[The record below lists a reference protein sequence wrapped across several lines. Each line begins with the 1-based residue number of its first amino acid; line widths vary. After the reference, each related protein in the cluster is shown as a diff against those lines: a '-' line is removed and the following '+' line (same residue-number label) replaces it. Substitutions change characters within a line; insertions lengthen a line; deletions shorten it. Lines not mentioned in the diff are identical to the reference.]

1 MVAYI
6 ARSRRLIVSIPIA
19 TGANSAS
26 SLSSVSSSA
35 AGKEEKVQ
43 PKDASATEMSVN
55 DRTRLQLNASIMQA
69 SLNVS
74 IGSENEPLALLY
86 KTAITNINE
95 ALKGQYGDDAI
106 QNAASQDNSAEATAN
121 RIVSLSTGFFDAF
134 KKQNPDLDDDAAL
147 SKFMDTISG
156 GMEKGFKEARDILG
170 GLKVLGGDIAGNID
184 KTYELVQKG
193 YADFIA
199 AHSSKK
205 DDAAAPTT
213 PAKPADSKAA

>member
-1 MVAYI
+1 M
-6 ARSRRLIVSIPIA
+6 SIPIA
-19 TGANSAS
+19 AGGNSAA
-26 SLSSVSSSA
+26 SLSSVSNNA

-43 PKDASATEMSVN
+43 QKDASNTEMSVN
-55 DRTRLQLNASIMQA
+55 DRTKLQLNASIMQA

-106 QNAASQDNSAEATAN
+106 ENAASQDNSAEATAN

-156 GMEKGFKEARDILG
+156 GMEKGFKEARDILD
-170 GLKVLGGDIAGNID
+170 GLKVLGGDIASNID
-184 KTYELVQKG
+184 KTYALVQKG
-193 YADFIA
+193 YADFVA

-205 DDAAAPTT
+205 DESATPGA

>member
-1 MVAYI
+1 M
-6 ARSRRLIVSIPIA
+6 SIPIA
-19 TGANSAS
+19 AGGNSAA
-26 SLSSVSSSA
+26 SLSSVSSNA

-43 PKDASATEMSVN
+43 QKDASNTEMSVN
-55 DRTRLQLNASIMQA
+55 DRSKLQLNASIMQA

-121 RIVSLSTGFFDAF
+121 RIVSLSTGFFEAF
-134 KKQNPDLDDDAAL
+134 KKQNPGLDDDAAL
-147 SKFMDTISG
+147 TKFMDTISG

-205 DDAAAPTT
+205 DDAA
-213 PAKPADSKAA
+213 KPADSKAA

>member
-1 MVAYI
+1 M
-6 ARSRRLIVSIPIA
+6 SIPIA

-106 QNAASQDNSAEATAN
+106 QNAASQDNSAEATAQ

-170 GLKVLGGDIAGNID
+170 GLKVLNGGIASNID

>member
-1 MVAYI
+1 
-6 ARSRRLIVSIPIA
+6 VSIPIA
-19 TGANSAS
+19 AGGNSTPS
-26 SLSSVSSSA
+26 VTSVSTGV
-35 AGKEEKVQ
+35 AGKDDKVQ
-43 PKDASATEMSVN
+43 QKDGVNAEMSVN
-55 DRTRLQLNASIMQA
+55 DRSKLQLNASIMQA

-106 QNAASQDNSAEATAN
+106 QNAASQDNSAEATAS

-134 KKQNPDLDDDAAL
+134 KKQNPDMDDDTAL

-156 GMEKGFKEARDILG
+156 GMEKGFKEARDILE

-199 AHSSKK
+199 AHSGKNNEAAK
-205 DDAAAPTT
+205 PDAT
-213 PAKPADSKAA
+213 KPADGKAA

>member
-6 ARSRRLIVSIPIA
+6 ARSRRSIVSIPIA
-19 TGANSAS
+19 ASGNSTPS
-26 SLSSVSSSA
+26 VTSVSTGV
-35 AGKEEKVQ
+35 AGKDDKVQ
-43 PKDASATEMSVN
+43 HGVNTEMSVN
-55 DRTRLQLNASIMQA
+55 DRTKLQLNASIMQA

-95 ALKGQYGDDAI
+95 ALKGQYGEDAI

-134 KKQNPDLDDDAAL
+134 KKQNPGLDDDTAL
-147 SKFMDTISG
+147 TKFMDTISG

-170 GLKVLGGDIAGNID
+170 GLKVLNGDIAGNID

-205 DDAAAPTT
+205 DDAA
-213 PAKPADSKAA
+213 KPEANKSADSKAA

>member
-19 TGANSAS
+19 ASGNSAPS
-26 SLSSVSSSA
+26 VTSVSTA
-35 AGKEEKVQ
+35 VAGKDDKVQ
-43 PKDASATEMSVN
+43 QKDASNTEMSVN
-55 DRTRLQLNASIMQA
+55 DRSKLQLNASIMQA

-134 KKQNPDLDDDAAL
+134 KKQNPGLDDDTART
-147 SKFMDTISG
+147 KFMDTISG

-170 GLKVLGGDIAGNID
+170 GLKVLGGDIASNID
-184 KTYELVQKG
+184 KTYALVQKG
-193 YADFIA
+193 YADFVA
-199 AHSSKK
+199 AHGGKK
-205 DDAAAPTT
+205 DDA
-213 PAKPADSKAA
+213 AKPADSKAA

>member
-1 MVAYI
+1 M
-6 ARSRRLIVSIPIA
+6 SIPIA
-19 TGANSAS
+19 AGGNSAA
-26 SLSSVSSSA
+26 SLSSVSNNA
-35 AGKEEKVQ
+35 AGKDEKVQ
-43 PKDASATEMSVN
+43 QKDASNTEMSVN
-55 DRTRLQLNASIMQA
+55 DRTKLQLNASIMQA

-106 QNAASQDNSAEATAN
+106 ENAASQDNSAEATAN

-156 GMEKGFKEARDILG
+156 GMEKGFKEARDILE
-170 GLKVLGGDIAGNID
+170 GLKVLGGDIASNID
-184 KTYELVQKG
+184 KTYALVQKG
-193 YADFIA
+193 YADFVA

-205 DDAAAPTT
+205 DEAATPGA

>member
-6 ARSRRLIVSIPIA
+6 ARSRRSIVSIPIA
-19 TGANSAS
+19 ASGNSTPS
-26 SLSSVSSSA
+26 VTSVSTGV
-35 AGKEEKVQ
+35 AGKDDKVQ
-43 PKDASATEMSVN
+43 HGVNTEMSVN
-55 DRTRLQLNASIMQA
+55 DRTKLQLNASIMQA

-95 ALKGQYGDDAI
+95 ALKGQYGEDAI

-134 KKQNPDLDDDAAL
+134 KKQNPGLDDDTAL
-147 SKFMDTISG
+147 TKFMDTISG

-170 GLKVLGGDIAGNID
+170 GLKVLNGDIAGNID

-205 DDAAAPTT
+205 DDAA
-213 PAKPADSKAA
+213 KPADSKAA

>member
-6 ARSRRLIVSIPIA
+6 AHSRRLIVSIPIA
-19 TGANSAS
+19 TGANSSS
-26 SLSSVSSSA
+26 SLSSVSSTV

-43 PKDASATEMSVN
+43 KKDAGNTEMSVN
-55 DRTRLQLNASIMQA
+55 DRSKLQLNASIMQA

-74 IGSENEPLALLY
+74 IGAENEPLALLY

-205 DDAAAPTT
+205 DDAAKPDA
-213 PAKPADSKAA
+213 AKPADGKAV

>member
-6 ARSRRLIVSIPIA
+6 PRSRRPIVSIPIA
-19 TGANSAS
+19 VSGNSTPS
-26 SLSSVSSSA
+26 VTSVSTGVAS
-35 AGKEEKVQ
+35 KDDKVQ
-43 PKDASATEMSVN
+43 HGVNAEMSVN
-55 DRTRLQLNASIMQA
+55 DRTKLQLNASIMQA

-106 QNAASQDNSAEATAN
+106 QNAASQDNSAEATAS
-121 RIVSLSTGFFDAF
+121 RIVSLSTGFFDAY
-134 KKQNPDLDDDAAL
+134 KKQNPGLDDDTAL

-170 GLKVLGGDIAGNID
+170 GLKVLNGGIASNID

-199 AHSSKK
+199 AHSSKNN
-205 DDAAAPTT
+205 DA
-213 PAKPADSKAA
+213 AKPADSKAA

>member
-1 MVAYI
+1 M
-6 ARSRRLIVSIPIA
+6 SIPIA
-19 TGANSAS
+19 AGGNSNPS
-26 SLSSVSSSA
+26 VTSVSTGV
-35 AGKEEKVQ
+35 AGKDEKVQ
-43 PKDASATEMSVN
+43 QKDGVNAEMSVN
-55 DRTRLQLNASIMQA
+55 DRTKLQLNASIMQA

-106 QNAASQDNSAEATAN
+106 QNAASQDNSAEATAS

-147 SKFMDTISG
+147 TKFMDTISG
-156 GMEKGFKEARDILG
+156 GMEKGFKEARDILE

-199 AHSSKK
+199 AHSGKK
-205 DDAAAPTT
+205 DEA
-213 PAKPADSKAA
+213 AKPADSKGA

>member
-95 ALKGQYGDDAI
+95 ALKAQYGDDAI
-106 QNAASQDNSAEATAN
+106 QNAASQDNSAEATAS

-134 KKQNPDLDDDAAL
+134 KKQNPGMDDDAAL
-147 SKFMDTISG
+147 TKFMDTISG

-170 GLKVLGGDIAGNID
+170 GLKVLNGDIAGNID

-205 DDAAAPTT
+205 DDAA
-213 PAKPADSKAA
+213 KPADSKAA